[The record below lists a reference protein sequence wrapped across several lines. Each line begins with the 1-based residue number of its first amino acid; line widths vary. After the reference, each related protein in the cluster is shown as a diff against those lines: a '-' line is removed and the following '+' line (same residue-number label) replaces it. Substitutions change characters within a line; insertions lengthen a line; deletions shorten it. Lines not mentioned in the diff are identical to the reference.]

1 MPPSISAAST
11 TIHPALVELRIPAKI
26 ASRADGIAISKDLV
40 VGKYIVKEK
49 ETGEYYEI
57 NENDFEVEITKNG
70 EVVGLTISNKSKTPS
85 PEKPKEETPKIEV
98 PPIEPI
104 KKLPVTGY

>member
-1 MPPSISAAST
+1 ME
-11 TIHPALVELRIPAKI
+11 ELDCVKLIKPF
-26 ASRADGIAISKDLV
+26 DDLK
-40 VGKYIVKEK
+40 VGTKGCIVLKY
-49 ETGEYYEI
+49 T
-57 NENDFEVEITKNG
+57 ENDFEVEITKNG
-70 EVVGLTISNKSKTPS
+70 EVVGLTISNKSKTPP